1 MSGLAHGSAMGRVG
15 AFSLPGLDLWF
26 NSSDHRPPH
35 FHAEKPG
42 AWEVRIY
49 FLRARGQMI
58 DVKWNKQ
65 RLRPV
70 ELRALQE
77 AAEAHRAALLD
88 EWEAKVRVRAPGG
101 DV

>member
-1 MSGLAHGSAMGRVG
+1 
-15 AFSLPGLDLWF
+15 
-26 NSSDHRPPH
+26 
-35 FHAEKPG
+35 
-42 AWEVRIY
+42 
-49 FLRARGQMI
+49 MI

-65 RLRPV
+65 RLRPA